1 MRSDICEKFDLPIKL
16 ILGRMKKLYIKIH
29 WNALSSKPVV
39 LDIDGLELVVS
50 PLDEEFWEQLV
61 TSQNRFEVLEKYVL
75 DHAVNMFKQKA
86 LENIKDTEE

>member
-1 MRSDICEKFDLPIKL
+1 
-16 ILGRMKKLYIKIH
+16 MKKLYIKIH